1 MITDEERQMK
11 RMLWEY
17 GSADDRI
24 KDINIQIKLQK
35 ETKQSMRDISSAR
48 LDGLPFGSAVGDP
61 VAGAA
66 IKIVDR
72 VEMNLKQLI
81 SELDDIYEMQDRMRN
96 LLSCLNREEH
106 RLIEW
111 RYIKRIRW
119 NSLPSRMHCSRSTC
133 FNIHDRAMRKLI
145 AKNKSL
151 D

>member
-48 LDGLPFGSAVGDP
+48 LDGLPSGSAVGDP

-81 SELDDIYEMQDRMRN
+81 SELDEIYAVSYTH
-96 LLSCLNREEH
+96 LT
-106 RLIEW
+106 
-111 RYIKRIRW
+111 
-119 NSLPSRMHCSRSTC
+119 LPTK
-133 FNIHDRAMRKLI
+133 A
-145 AKNKSL
+145 
-151 D
+151 

>member
-17 GSADDRI
+17 GSTDDRI

-48 LDGLPFGSAVGDP
+48 LDGLPSGSAVGDP